1 MQEKIQDNGSK
12 NHDSILGIHCL
23 KKVKKKKFLRVM
35 FYCISLIVS
44 INRRESGLILEIVA
58 ILASAAEYVGQ
69 VQGVVLF

>member
-1 MQEKIQDNGSK
+1 
-12 NHDSILGIHCL
+12 
-23 KKVKKKKFLRVM
+23 M